1 MKKMMIIAVLISGM
15 LMPAQIFAKN
25 DRREVKKEN
34 RVSVDYNRANKG
46 GNVAKNH
53 KNEPK
58 KPVVVKHHNPAP
70 VVVHHHKPAPVVV
83 HHHKPAH
90 VVHHCTPPVV
100 VHHHKP
106 AHVVHH
112 CPPPPPVVHHHH
124 CNDGVAEA
132 AAVVVGL
139 AGLISILAN

>member
-1 MKKMMIIAVLISGM
+1 M
-15 LMPAQIFAKN
+15 LMPAQVFARN
-25 DRREVKKEN
+25 DRSDRNDRKGANKVQ
-34 RVSVDYNRANKG
+34 VDYNRAKNNNKG
-46 GNVAKNH
+46 K
-53 KNEPK
+53 
-58 KPVVVKHHNPAP
+58 VVKHDNHKPAP
-70 VVVHHHKPAPVVV
+70 VVHHKPAPVV

-90 VVHHCTPPVV
+90 VVHHCPPPVV

>member
-1 MKKMMIIAVLISGM
+1 MKKLMIIAVIISGM
-15 LMPAQIFAKN
+15 LMPAQVFARN
-25 DRREVKKEN
+25 DRSDRNDRKGANKVQ
-34 RVSVDYNRANKG
+34 VDYNRAKNNNKG
-46 GNVAKNH
+46 K
-53 KNEPK
+53 
-58 KPVVVKHHNPAP
+58 VVKHDNHKPAP
-70 VVVHHHKPAPVVV
+70 VAHHKPAPVVHHKPAPVV

-90 VVHHCTPPVV
+90 VVHHCPPPVV

-124 CNDGVAEA
+124 CNNGVAEA